1 MTAKSDALMD
11 MVEVAFISVGL
22 AMDSFAVS
30 ITSGITIKNPRIYS
44 ALKIAMFFGLFQA
57 GMPIIGWLA
66 GLSVIEVIS
75 GFDHWIAFGLL
86 GLIGCRMIYE
96 SIKIEPKKKE
106 INYLSVYVLLM
117 LSVATSIDALAVGL
131 SFAFLRI
138 FIAIPIIVIGIV
150 TFVLSFLGVFAG
162 NRFGNFFGKRI
173 ETVGGLILIG
183 IGIKILFEHLV

>member
-1 MTAKSDALMD
+1 MNLFEF
-11 MVEVAFISVGL
+11 VFVAVGL

-30 ITSGITIKNPRIYS
+30 VTSGATTKNLRING
-44 ALKIAMFFGLFQA
+44 ALKMAMLFGLFQA

-66 GLSVIEVIS
+66 GLGAIEFIS
-75 GFDHWIAFGLL
+75 GVDHWIAFGLL

-96 SIKIEPKKKE
+96 SFKIEPKKEE

>member
-1 MTAKSDALMD
+1 MD
-11 MVEVAFISVGL
+11 MLTIIFVALGL

-30 ITSGITIKNPRIYS
+30 ITSGIAVKNPRFNG

-66 GLSVIEVIS
+66 GLNVLELIS
-75 GFDHWIAFGLL
+75 GVDHWIAFGLL

-96 SIKIEPKKKE
+96 SIKTEPKKKE
-106 INYLSVYVLLM
+106 INYLSGYVLLM

-131 SFAFLRI
+131 SFAFLRVS
-138 FIAIPIIVIGIV
+138 IAVPIIVVGIV

-162 NRFGNFFGKRI
+162 NRFGNLGRELKR
-173 ETVGGLILIG
+173 
-183 IGIKILFEHLV
+183 